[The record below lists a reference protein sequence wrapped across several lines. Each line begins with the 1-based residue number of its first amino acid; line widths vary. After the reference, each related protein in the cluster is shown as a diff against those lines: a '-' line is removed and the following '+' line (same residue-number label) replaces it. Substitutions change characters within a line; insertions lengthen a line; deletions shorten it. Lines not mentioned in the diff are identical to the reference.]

1 MKPKNNGVIYK
12 GVFIPVWGGLN
23 HNKSPRFLKSGGIEN
38 ISVAILAENHY
49 ASIVVEEEISEEEYE
64 KRYIHKDRNKA

>member
-1 MKPKNNGVIYK
+1 M
-12 GVFIPVWGGLN
+12 GGLN